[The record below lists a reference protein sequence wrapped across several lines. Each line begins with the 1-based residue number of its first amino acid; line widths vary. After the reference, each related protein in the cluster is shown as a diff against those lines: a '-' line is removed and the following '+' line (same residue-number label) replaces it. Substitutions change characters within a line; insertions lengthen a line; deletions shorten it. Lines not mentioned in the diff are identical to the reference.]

1 MTKKTPAIER
11 EDDDQAP
18 LDLHE
23 EAQRL
28 SACGFERTLELR
40 PQDSSGIAARLRGI
54 DAAAAVLALD
64 SSDRVELSAW
74 MRGGLVEAMRLL
86 AWDCYLDLDRIKCEA
101 ERRES
106 AG

>member
-40 PQDSSGIAARLRGI
+40 PQ
-54 DAAAAVLALD
+54 D